1 MYMHIHDM
9 YMYTAE
15 NTRAQRELP
24 EERTAADGVVNV
36 GLLQFAGEGNLL
48 QRHVLR
54 RFVRLR
60 DVDAQLRN
68 ADRRQQARG
77 FVDLKHVQH
86 EVQI

>member
-1 MYMHIHDM
+1 MYM
-9 YMYTAE
+9 YMYTAK
-15 NTRAQRELP
+15 NTRAQGEP
-24 EERTAADGVVNV
+24 DERTAADGVVNV
-36 GLLQFAGEGNLL
+36 GLLEFAREGDLL

-68 ADRRQQARG
+68 ADRRQQTRG

-86 EVQI
+86 EVKI